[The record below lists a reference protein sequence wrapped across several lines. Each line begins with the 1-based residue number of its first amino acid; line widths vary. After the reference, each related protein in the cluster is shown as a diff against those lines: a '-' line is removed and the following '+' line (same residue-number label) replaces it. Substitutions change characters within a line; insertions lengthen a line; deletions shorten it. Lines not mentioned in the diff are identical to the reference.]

1 MNTLLTHLENIV
13 SVGSGTLVVISL
25 LCATACYFVKEY
37 LAQPPM
43 IIFIFPVMVFFGL
56 LAFYI
61 FVTTEQFQPKKMDQW
76 LMWTILAAICGAVV
90 GIAIVTILA
99 AVRERLGSGRA
110 PLPTPTRATT
120 RR

>member
-1 MNTLLTHLENIV
+1 MNTFIAHLENIV
-13 SVGSGTLVVISL
+13 SVGSGTLIVISL
-25 LCATACYFVKEY
+25 LCAVASYYVKEY

-43 IIFIFPVMVFFGL
+43 IIFVFPVMVFCGL

-76 LMWTILAAICGAVV
+76 LMWTILASICGAVV

-99 AVRERLGSGRA
+99 AVRERLGSRQA
-110 PLPTPTRATT
+110 PLPTPVRATT